1 MRDVLI
7 VTAALLLSGIVFLVA
22 ADSKDVTMN
31 GKKGELNT
39 DGGRNLDTILDD
51 KVDLSKAKTMAQEL
65 LSLIHNRYELDTQR
79 GSNFFLTT
87 NNMKAST
94 WDMMKY
100 KFLMK
105 ILGTDKEFLLVFG
118 GSSVTAGHDNYY
130 TQSYPFILDKRMSP
144 ILSTLGVE
152 MHTHNIAQGA
162 NNCSPYQLCYE
173 SMGGEDADVI
183 GWEQSYNCG
192 HDDNIFELAARFA
205 GWSKRKGIIYYSASG
220 AWIPS
225 KCEASKDSP
234 PYSDE
239 NWHPKDANLG
249 PWLPGEGEVRK
260 EKELLDSYAKATLS
274 AQRFANGYQQG
285 GHDYSGVGAHGFNV
299 WEANGKCTTTTEEGA
314 AKSRCNGIDAAAGCS
329 LKFMSLEASWF
340 GKEDKHG
347 ANWHPTRAFHMLR
360 GEAIAWLYTL
370 ALLDGIFEL
379 EHDMSVN
386 GATKESLL
394 EKYTAKFDALHKPLP
409 SPKKCQDYYHC
420 QERPACFTD
429 FLPHY
434 PADKSLKDV
443 IVGKTKWT
451 YVAEEYGDWS
461 LQYGYKDSK
470 PYWVSKGDQGQI
482 SVKVTVN
489 KIDAVW
495 ICGNI
500 GESLKHA
507 TFYFDENAGGE
518 DMQNYVPSSKAVKW
532 SNRKYMNGECTA
544 VQKLPK
550 GQHVISISTEG
561 MANDELAG
569 LSHVIMWP

>member
-1 MRDVLI
+1 MFLLAVASLWVGSILWFVRGNSEDI
-7 VTAALLLSGIVFLVA
+7 VNRKSGDFSFNGERRL
-22 ADSKDVTMN
+22 DS
-31 GKKGELNT
+31 
-39 DGGRNLDTILDD
+39 ILGD
-51 KVDLSKAKTMAQEL
+51 KVDLPKAKTMAQEL
-65 LSLIHNRYELDTQR
+65 LSLIHHRYELDTQQ

-87 NNMKAST
+87 NNMKSST

-105 ILGTDKEFLLVFG
+105 ILGSDKTFLLVFG

-130 TQSYPFILDKRMSP
+130 SQSYPFILDKRMSP
-144 ILSTLGVE
+144 ILSALGVE

-173 SMGGEDADVI
+173 AMGGENADVI

-220 AWIPS
+220 AWIPN
-225 KCEASKDSP
+225 KCAASKDSP

-239 NWHPKDANLG
+239 MWRPESANLS
-249 PWLPGEGEVRK
+249 PWLPGENDVKK
-260 EKELLDSYAKATLS
+260 EREMLNSYAQATLS

-299 WEANGKCTTTTEEGA
+299 WEANPKCTTVTEDGQS
-314 AKSRCNGIDAAAGCS
+314 KSRCNGIDAAAGCT

-379 EHDMSVN
+379 EKDLSSS

-394 EKYTAKFDALHKPLP
+394 AKYTAKFDELHKPLP
-409 SPKKCQDYYHC
+409 SPRKCQDYYHC
-420 QERPACFTD
+420 HVRPACFTD

-443 IVGKTKWT
+443 VVGKTRWV
-451 YVAEEYGDWS
+451 YVAEEFSDWS

-470 PYWVSKGDQGQI
+470 PYWVSKGDQGSI
-482 SVKVTVN
+482 HLKVLVN
-489 KIDAVW
+489 NVDSVW

-500 GESLKHA
+500 GDSLKHA
-507 TFYFDENAGGE
+507 TFYVDQGAGGE
-518 DMQNYVPSSKAVKW
+518 VENYVPSSKAVKW
-532 SNRKYMNGECTA
+532 PHRKYMNGECTA

-550 GQHVISISTEG
+550 GQHVISISTES
-561 MANDELAG
+561 MAKDEVAA